1 MLTILAGLIGLS
13 IVVIFHELGHFFAA
27 RSVGVE
33 VEAFSIG
40 WGPKLVGKKWGKTEW
55 RISALPLGGFCKMKG
70 EDDFKKALDLKLDTI
85 PGSSDSFYGASPWKR
100 IIILFS
106 GPLMNVVFA
115 IIMFSFVSLVGIT
128 IITAPNRIVLASEFN
143 KTTEA
148 HASSNPADLAGLQ
161 SGDIILALDGKT
173 VRDYSDIQELI
184 GFNPGK
190 TMDIEI
196 LRDGKKIATTITPML
211 DKNSG
216 QGLIGIYAWVDPVI
230 EKIESG
236 TSAEIAGLLPG
247 DKVLSVNGQS
257 VRNTI
262 DIMKILESKP
272 EVIELNVERSAQR
285 ITKKLVVVY
294 SDANSL
300 NLGIQFK
307 SFVRHDKAAG
317 VGDAFINGVSEF
329 SKTFSLTIR
338 GIGLLFSGVNVLKA
352 ISGPARLTYII
363 GNAATESIKQSGLAG
378 IVPILNFLAF
388 LSVGLF
394 IMNLLP
400 IPALDG
406 GQILLSLSEMIKGKP
421 ISTKSIYR
429 FQTIGMVMIL
439 ALFLFATFSDVLFF
453 IFRAGQG

>member
-13 IVVIFHELGHFFAA
+13 VVVVFHELGHYFAA
-27 RSVGVE
+27 RAVGVV

-40 WGPKLVGKKWGKTEW
+40 WGPKIFGKKWGKTEW

-70 EDDFKKALDLKLDTI
+70 EDDFKKALDLHLETI
-85 PGSSDSFYGASPWKR
+85 PGSTDTFYGTSPWKR

-128 IITAPNRIVLASEFN
+128 LSTAPNRIVLASEFN
-143 KTTEA
+143 TTAE
-148 HASSNPADLAGLQ
+148 SQTLQNPADTAGLQ
-161 SGDIILALDGKT
+161 SGDMILSLGGRA
-173 VRDYSDIQELI
+173 VQDYSDIQELV
-184 GFNPGK
+184 GLNPGK
-190 TMDIEI
+190 AMVMQIMRNGQQI
-196 LRDGKKIATTITPML
+196 STTITPRL

-216 QGLIGIYAWVDPVI
+216 QGLIGIYAWVDPII

-236 TSAEIAGLLPG
+236 TSAEIAGLIPG
-247 DKVLSVNGQS
+247 DVVLSINGQA

-272 EVIELNVERSAQR
+272 EVIDMIVARGTEQIS
-285 ITKKLVVVY
+285 KKLVVVY
-294 SDANSL
+294 DKADSL

-307 SFVRHDKAAG
+307 TIVRHEKAKNA
-317 VGDAFINGVSEF
+317 GDALIRGTTEF
-329 SKTFSLTIR
+329 SKTFSMTIR
-338 GIGLLFSGVNVLKA
+338 GFGLLFSGVNVLKA

-406 GQILLSLSEMIKGKP
+406 GQILLSLSELIKGRP
-421 ISTKSIYR
+421 ISTKAIYR
-429 FQTIGMVMIL
+429 FQTIGMVMVF

-453 IFRAGQG
+453 SGK

>member
-40 WGPKLVGKKWGKTEW
+40 WGPKLLGKKWGKTEW

-70 EDDFKKALDLKLDTI
+70 EDDFKKAIDLHLDTI
-85 PGSSDSFYGASPWKR
+85 PGSRDSFYGASPWKR

-106 GPLMNVVFA
+106 GPFMNVLFA
-115 IIMFSFVSLVGIT
+115 IVMFSFVWLVGIT
-128 IITAPNRIVLASEFN
+128 VTTAPNRILLASEFS
-143 KTTEA
+143 KSAEA
-148 HASSNPADLAGLQ
+148 QTAQNPADKAGLQ
-161 SGDIILALDGKT
+161 SGDTILSLDGKA
-173 VRDYSDIQELI
+173 VRDYSDIQELV
-184 GFNPGK
+184 GLNPGK
-190 TMDIEI
+190 TMNIEI
-196 LRDGKKIATTITPML
+196 LRDGMKISTTITPML

-230 EKIESG
+230 EKIDSG

-247 DKVLSVNGQS
+247 DTVLSINGQA
-257 VRNTI
+257 VKNTI

-272 EVIELNVERSAQR
+272 EVIEMTVQR
-285 ITKKLVVVY
+285 GSEQISKKMVIVY

-307 SFVRHDKAAG
+307 TIVRRDQAG
-317 VGDAFINGVSEF
+317 NLGDALIKGTREF
-329 SKTFSLTIR
+329 SKTFSMTIR
-338 GIGLLFSGVNVLKA
+338 GLGLLFSGVNVLKA

-406 GQILLSLSEMIKGKP
+406 GQILLSLSELIKGKP
-421 ISTKSIYR
+421 ISTKAIYR
-429 FQTIGMVMIL
+429 FQTIGMVMVL

-453 IFRAGQG
+453 SGK